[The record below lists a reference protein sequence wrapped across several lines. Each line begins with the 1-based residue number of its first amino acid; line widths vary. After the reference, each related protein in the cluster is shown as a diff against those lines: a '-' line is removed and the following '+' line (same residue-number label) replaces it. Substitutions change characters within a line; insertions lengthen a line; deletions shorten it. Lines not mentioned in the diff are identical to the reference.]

1 VGNEQNKIGSSTLAR
16 ATQIGLTINDPAQF
30 FLAADVD
37 VVLLNKAGT
46 LTAPI
51 RRVVKSRLAYS
62 SPLSTQSELLALAA
76 GVELHSQHPI
86 ATSIVEEAKR
96 QNLEL
101 PDVVDVR
108 AIPGLG
114 VTGVLSG
121 ETIMVGGPGL
131 LTSRN
136 IPIYVDDLVRSDAA
150 NQLGNS
156 VVYVVQNS
164 QLLGMV
170 ELSESVLPEAQVFVN
185 ELHAKKIRVAM
196 VTGDAT
202 GVAQHVADQLNIA
215 EVFAEII
222 PSRKVDVVRK
232 LKSDSSKV
240 AVVGKL
246 DLDGMALSE
255 AHVGIAIES
264 DGLADST
271 AAGLHLNTSGIKVVY
286 QTIMLAKR
294 AKAQGTQKVLAII
307 GAGLLLVG
315 SVVVILSSL

>member
-1 VGNEQNKIGSSTLAR
+1 MGNEQNKIGSSTLAR

-101 PDVVDVR
+101 PGVVDVR

-136 IPIYVDDLVRSDAA
+136 IPYR
-150 NQLGNS
+150 
-156 VVYVVQNS
+156 
-164 QLLGMV
+164 
-170 ELSESVLPEAQVFVN
+170 
-185 ELHAKKIRVAM
+185 
-196 VTGDAT
+196 
-202 GVAQHVADQLNIA
+202 
-215 EVFAEII
+215 
-222 PSRKVDVVRK
+222 
-232 LKSDSSKV
+232 
-240 AVVGKL
+240 
-246 DLDGMALSE
+246 
-255 AHVGIAIES
+255 
-264 DGLADST
+264 
-271 AAGLHLNTSGIKVVY
+271 
-286 QTIMLAKR
+286 
-294 AKAQGTQKVLAII
+294 
-307 GAGLLLVG
+307 
-315 SVVVILSSL
+315 